1 MGNCTSIA
9 GERGCCEYEDIA
21 FLSQGDGMDASVA
34 TTSSISVSLEE
45 SDVDG
50 AQLEEPLEVK
60 TMHQLRWWLLCH
72 GQDTPSNV
80 KKLALIER

>member
-1 MGNCTSIA
+1 
-9 GERGCCEYEDIA
+9 
-21 FLSQGDGMDASVA
+21 MDASVA

-50 AQLEEPLEVK
+50 AKLEEPLEAK

-72 GQDTPSNV
+72 GQDTLSNV
-80 KKLALIER
+80 KKLALIERVRKAKSEMLKS